1 MQKSSQK
8 HIDMLIHV
16 NDASAKQRVETM
28 LAGIP
33 GVNASRVKSTK
44 PNMLFVSYD
53 PIVFDIRAVPE
64 MARKAGIEAQ
74 IVEV

>member
-1 MQKSSQK
+1 MQNRSQK

-16 NDASAKQRVETM
+16 SDASAKQRVEAM
-28 LAGIP
+28 LADVQ
-33 GVNASRVKSTK
+33 GVIASRVKSTK
-44 PNMLFVSYD
+44 PNLLFVSYD
-53 PIVFDIRAVPE
+53 PMVFDIRMIPN